1 MLRRTDNETLD
12 RRRNQARSANRR
24 NVEYVSVTNVS
35 KDGQM
40 TSSQFKMDDS
50 KMGETRIDELSGKD
64 IKRKLIRAMQEV
76 FHIENIC
83 LLYLFIIFFVIY
95 RAVFY
100 ISSWISN
107 LWHILLKELFLT
119 PQKILVEI
127 FWFEQS

>member
-1 MLRRTDNETLD
+1 MVRRTDNETLD

-24 NVEYVSVTNVS
+24 NIEYVSVTNVS

-83 LLYLFIIFFVIY
+83 LLYLLIILFVIY
-95 RAVFY
+95 RSVFY
-100 ISSWISN
+100 ISSRI
-107 LWHILLKELFLT
+107 
-119 PQKILVEI
+119 
-127 FWFEQS
+127 

>member
-12 RRRNQARSANRR
+12 RRRNQARSTNRR

-76 FHIENIC
+76 FYTENIC
-83 LLYLFIIFFVIY
+83 LLYLSIILFVIY
-95 RAVFY
+95 RSVFY
-100 ISSWISN
+100 ISS
-107 LWHILLKELFLT
+107 
-119 PQKILVEI
+119 
-127 FWFEQS
+127 

>member
-1 MLRRTDNETLD
+1 MRSFSIHAQLKTTRKRGCKNSYFKITQIRPVYRRTDNETLD

-76 FHIENIC
+76 F
-83 LLYLFIIFFVIY
+83 
-95 RAVFY
+95 
-100 ISSWISN
+100 
-107 LWHILLKELFLT
+107 
-119 PQKILVEI
+119 
-127 FWFEQS
+127 

>member
-12 RRRNQARSANRR
+12 RRRNQARSTNRR

-83 LLYLFIIFFVIY
+83 LFAIY
-95 RAVFY
+95 RSVF
-100 ISSWISN
+100 ISQLES
-107 LWHILLKELFLT
+107 
-119 PQKILVEI
+119 QI
-127 FWFEQS
+127 FGIFCSKSYF